1 MEYILTPQILYIKIK
16 KQIPLND
23 YLKSSKD
30 ICLYTKNS

>member
-1 MEYILTPQILYIKIK
+1 MEYILKPQILYIKIK
-16 KQIPLND
+16 KQIPLNN